1 MVIPVADDNPTRR
14 SAVVTMALVVL
25 NIGVFLLGPLGL
37 GSAEGSSLQRACAQ
51 RAYFEQWGAIPA
63 ELTTNEALPTATGR
77 AARDAVGR
85 VGCLVIGPPYEKR
98 PLLSALTAMFLHGGW
113 LHLAGNM
120 LFLIVFGN
128 NVEDRLGR
136 LRYLLFY
143 LACGA
148 VATYAFAWSDP
159 MSPTTLVGA
168 SGAIAGVLGAY
179 LVLFPR
185 VPVTTLV
192 PFLLLLP
199 LRLPAWAVLGVWFVI
214 QWVYS
219 NGTGVTEVTGVAYL
233 AHVAGF
239 ITGAIIALLLPGGR
253 DRRADAWQGP
263 RGPYGLPG

>member
-14 SAVVTMALVVL
+14 TAVVTIALVVL

-37 GSAEGSSLQRACAQ
+37 SSGEGSPLQQACAQ
-51 RAYFEQWGAIPA
+51 RAYFEHWGAIPA
-63 ELTTNEALPTATGR
+63 ELTSNEASPTATGR

-85 VGCLVIGPPYEKR
+85 VGCLVIEPPYEKR

-120 LFLIVFGN
+120 LFLVVFGN

-143 LACGA
+143 LGCGA
-148 VATYAFAWSDP
+148 AATYAFAWSDP
-159 MSPTTLVGA
+159 TSPATLVGA

-185 VPVTTLV
+185 VAVTTLV
-192 PFLLLLP
+192 PFLLFLP
-199 LRLPAWAVLGVWFVI
+199 LRLPAWAVLGVWFLV

-219 NGTGVTEVTGVAYL
+219 NGTGVTQTTGVAYL

-239 ITGAIIALLLPGGR
+239 VAGAIIALLLPGGR
-253 DRRADAWQGP
+253 DRRADASQRP
-263 RGPYGLPG
+263 RGPYGLP